1 MDLEINKEL
10 DNKNLQISM
19 QVEMMLL
26 LELKGYFKKC
36 LKKGD
41 LMILMMM
48 NFKKILKVVIKI
60 LKITTIRTS
69 KKVIY
74 FFLYGPIF

>member
-1 MDLEINKEL
+1 LDLEINKEL

-60 LKITTIRTS
+60 LKITTIKTS